1 MLSNKKKGQ
10 SSQPGHPGKELER
23 GQPRVSLSPGYES
36 SKLAP
41 ISRGVMVS
49 IWKAMSIHSTLIKKT
64 KASLGFCETHQF
76 GRGFLK
82 AHVRELC
89 VSSLLILLPH

>member
-1 MLSNKKKGQ
+1 MQAGSPENPYTLCYSV
-10 SSQPGHPGKELER
+10 SSEVGRVRGPGFLTRPEQPGKELER

-49 IWKAMSIHSTLIKKT
+49 IWKAMPIHSTLIKKR
-64 KASLGFCETHQF
+64 KQA
-76 GRGFLK
+76 
-82 AHVRELC
+82 
-89 VSSLLILLPH
+89 